1 MSSPLTRLSNSF
13 IRYGMGSSF
22 VLGVK
27 LIFTYLALFLLNPL
41 WAYLLVHVLIFFVS
55 YKVHTVWSFRVQ
67 GGTTSMLSYL
77 RTVLIFKAADYFIF
91 SIVFSLFEIQAL
103 WCVMIATLFVAIIR
117 YACVRRALEG
127 SATIPSRANGSRY

>member
-1 MSSPLTRLSNSF
+1 MSSPLKRLSNSF
-13 IRYGMGSSF
+13 TRYGMGSFF

-41 WAYLLVHVLIFFVS
+41 WAYLLVHILIFFVS

-91 SIVFSLFEIQAL
+91 SVVFSLFGIQAL

-127 SATIPSRANGSRY
+127 TPSEPLRGNAAQ